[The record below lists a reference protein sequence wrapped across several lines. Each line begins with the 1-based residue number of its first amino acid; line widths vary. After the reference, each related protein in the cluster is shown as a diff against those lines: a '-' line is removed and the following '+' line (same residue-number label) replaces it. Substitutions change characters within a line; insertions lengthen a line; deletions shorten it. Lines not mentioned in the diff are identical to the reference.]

1 MYDDIS
7 EIKTFYKALQG
18 RQVAARLRPRV
29 TDFWERSEG
38 CCNIAIGF
46 ATPFLRQDD
55 VDSVLMPQRQ
65 GVLVWPRNQ
74 PVRSTLVDPHALPV
88 PDVQT
93 DRLLLVHALE
103 FDSDPGRML
112 DECWRILDGAGRLL
126 VIVPH
131 RHGMWTRAEGTPFG
145 HGRPYSRRQLRQ
157 LLQHH
162 GFEPRV
168 ITTMLFMPPM
178 ATGWTLKLSHS
189 MERAGARWWPALGG
203 VLLAEA
209 DKMLYAPAGKTSK
222 LRSSRPRARPRLAP
236 QTSRVTRRL

>member
-7 EIKTFYKALQG
+7 EIRAFYKKPQG
-18 RQVAARLRPRV
+18 QQVAAHLRPKV
-29 TDFWERSEG
+29 TQFWSRFEG
-38 CCNIAIGF
+38 CCNVAIGF
-46 ATPFLRQDD
+46 ATPFLQQDD
-55 VDSVLMPQRQ
+55 ADSVLMPKRH
-65 GVLVWPRNQ
+65 GVLVWPHDH
-74 PVRSTLVDPHALPV
+74 PVRSTLVDTHALPV

-103 FDSDPGRML
+103 FDTDPGRML

-131 RHGMWTRAEGTPFG
+131 RHGMWTRAEKTPLG

-162 GFEPRV
+162 GFEPRL

-178 ATGWTLKLSHS
+178 TSSWMLKLSHG
-189 MERAGARWWPALGG
+189 MERFGARWWPALGG

-222 LRSSRPRARPRLAP
+222 LWPAGLSARPRFAS
-236 QTSRVTRRL
+236 QASRIWRRL